1 MPKELSAIV
10 KSRRAVLAVV
20 ALLVLAGC
28 GRDDSTSATTSAP
41 TEAAPTTSITVAEVE
56 GAGADDS
63 GAQMPDE
70 PGTLPSDGESS
81 AQTEPEADLP
91 PPIPPY
97 EIVHRLIVD
106 DRTTLVILVEPGAYS
121 TVQLE
126 NLVYDV
132 VDTHSPNTAVVV
144 DDRSAADL
152 AIMEDLTA
160 EEQSTLDA
168 RTFLRIENGVDVTFH
183 GPYADAG
190 GMTVGS

>member
-1 MPKELSAIV
+1 MI
-10 KSRRAVLAVV
+10 
-20 ALLVLAGC
+20 
-28 GRDDSTSATTSAP
+28 
-41 TEAAPTTSITVAEVE
+41 
-56 GAGADDS
+56 
-63 GAQMPDE
+63 
-70 PGTLPSDGESS
+70 
-81 AQTEPEADLP
+81 
-91 PPIPPY
+91 
-97 EIVHRLIVD
+97 HRLIAN
-106 DRTTLVILVEPGAYS
+106 DRTTLVILVEPGAYT

-132 VDTHSPNTAVVV
+132 VDTYSPNTAIVV

-152 AIMEDLTA
+152 AIKDDLTP